1 MIKKLR
7 VKFIA
12 ASMLALALV
21 LLVILGGINVMSYR
35 KTVSDADAIL
45 SVLASNQGMFPQR
58 MSPAEDGASRKGA
71 PGNSSMEDGVFRKRG
86 FSDETPYESR
96 FFSVLLDEA
105 GRVLGTDTGKIA
117 AVDQTA
123 AAEYA
128 QEVWCSGQ
136 NRGFWEEYR
145 FIRSTEAGGIR
156 IIFLDCGRSITGILS
171 LMASLGMWTAPV
183 MPVAPPIVSSDGC
196 VSFVNAPCSG
206 IFIPAVAHA
215 SHVEQGQELG
225 AVVDP
230 LTGETCETLKSPA
243 SGLLFTLREYPVV
256 YEGSLIAR
264 ILGGGV

>member
-117 AVDQTA
+117 AVDQAA

-128 QEVWCSGQ
+128 QEVWRSGQ

-183 MPVAPPIVSSDGC
+183 MPVATSTLMPSSPRARPRTTSDKSILPKMSAMPPDESPCVFPSPEPPSVAIALPGAGSGCCSSGFLLIRPD
-196 VSFVNAPCSG
+196 
-206 IFIPAVAHA
+206 
-215 SHVEQGQELG
+215 
-225 AVVDP
+225 
-230 LTGETCETLKSPA
+230 KS
-243 SGLLFTLREYPVV
+243 SIKSR
-256 YEGSLIAR
+256 SI
-264 ILGGGV
+264 